1 MTNTRQGVGNP
12 ATPRT
17 RRASVGRMVMTP
29 TSRTASA
36 MHQVTP
42 VTSRQRALVRM
53 AVGSGLGRVE
63 RRTAQPERGAIGFGG
78 RKGEAVA
85 GEGAPVGAIGANHGR
100 GGRAGVRGSALVVAA
115 LVAVIVV
122 VAGLG
127 GAGLMV
133 PATGAASGCWLI
145 MMPMAQGRADERLD
159 LDKQHGE
166 QHQIPRHWRNV
177 SEGTERRN
185 RAARVGSGS
194 L

>member
-1 MTNTRQGVGNP
+1 
-12 ATPRT
+12 
-17 RRASVGRMVMTP
+17 
-29 TSRTASA
+29 

-78 RKGEAVA
+78 RNREAVS
-85 GEGAPVGAIGANHGR
+85 GGGASVGTIGANHGR

-133 PATGAASGCWLI
+133 PSPGAARGKRRL
-145 MMPMAQGRADERLD
+145 MMPVAQGRADKGLG
-159 LDKQHGE
+159 LNHQHECKCHSTSHG
-166 QHQIPRHWRNV
+166 
-177 SEGTERRN
+177 
-185 RAARVGSGS
+185 
-194 L
+194 